1 MTPRRW
7 AALAAAV
14 LLLWALWA
22 AWRIVEGED
31 TLTW

>member
-1 MTPRRW
+1 MTRRRR
-7 AALAAAV
+7 ALLAV
-14 LLLWALWA
+14 LVAWALWA